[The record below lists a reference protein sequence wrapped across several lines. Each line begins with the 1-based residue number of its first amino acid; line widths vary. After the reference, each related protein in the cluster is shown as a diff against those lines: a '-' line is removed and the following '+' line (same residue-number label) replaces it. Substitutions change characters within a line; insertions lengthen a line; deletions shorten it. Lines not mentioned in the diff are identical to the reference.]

1 MEQYWALYKELT
13 LSHLRLL
20 YWERTR
26 RSIVNG
32 KITVKRAREK
42 EKSEMVVMDSPVS
55 GRMADQNIDPN
66 TTTSPS
72 PIEKHVSA
80 IKAISGDEKAP
91 SKEKKNYASKKSTTV
106 IQKSHCFQNSWTFW
120 FDNPSSKSN
129 QVIWGSSLR
138 SLYTFATIEEF
149 WSLYNNIHPPTK
161 WVSGS
166 DLYCFK
172 DKIEPKWEDPIC
184 ANGGKWTMF
193 FPRATLESNWLN
205 TLLALV
211 GEQFDQGDEIC
222 GAVLNFRTRGD
233 RISLWT
239 KKAANEEAQLSIGKQ
254 WKELLGYNDTIG
266 FIVHEDAKTLDRDA
280 KRRYTV

>member
-1 MEQYWALYKELT
+1 
-13 LSHLRLL
+13 
-20 YWERTR
+20 
-26 RSIVNG
+26 
-32 KITVKRAREK
+32 
-42 EKSEMVVMDSPVS
+42 MVVMDSPVS

-106 IQKSHCFQNSWTFW
+106 IQKSHCFQNLGHFEPLLLGFLCIGECLISEA
-120 FDNPSSKSN
+120 
-129 QVIWGSSLR
+129 SLVFVCLLFLR
-138 SLYTFATIEEF
+138 F
-149 WSLYNNIHPPTK
+149 SLYNNIHPPTK

>member
-1 MEQYWALYKELT
+1 
-13 LSHLRLL
+13 
-20 YWERTR
+20 
-26 RSIVNG
+26 
-32 KITVKRAREK
+32 
-42 EKSEMVVMDSPVS
+42 MVVEDSSVS
-55 GRMADQNIDPN
+55 AIMAEENIDPN
-66 TTTSPS
+66 TSAS
-72 PIEKHVSA
+72 LSRKEKHVPV
-80 IKAISGDEKAP
+80 IRAISAAEEAP
-91 SKEKKNYASKKSTTV
+91 SKEKTILCGVSKKSNTV
-106 IQKSHCFQNSWTFW
+106 IQKSHFFFQNSWSFW

-129 QVIWGSSLR
+129 QATWGNSLR

-149 WSLYNNIHPPTK
+149 WSLYNNMHPPSK
-161 WVSGS
+161 WVPGA

-184 ANGGKWTMF
+184 ANGGKWTMM
-193 FPRATLESNWLN
+193 FPKAKLESSWLN

-211 GEQFDQGDEIC
+211 GEQFEQGDEIC
-222 GAVLNFRTRGD
+222 GVVLNFRTRGD

-239 KKAANEEAQLSIGKQ
+239 KNAANEEAQLSIGKQ

>member
-149 WSLYNNIHPPTK
+149 W
-161 WVSGS
+161 
-166 DLYCFK
+166 
-172 DKIEPKWEDPIC
+172 
-184 ANGGKWTMF
+184 
-193 FPRATLESNWLN
+193 R
-205 TLLALV
+205 
-211 GEQFDQGDEIC
+211 
-222 GAVLNFRTRGD
+222 
-233 RISLWT
+233 
-239 KKAANEEAQLSIGKQ
+239 
-254 WKELLGYNDTIG
+254 
-266 FIVHEDAKTLDRDA
+266 
-280 KRRYTV
+280 